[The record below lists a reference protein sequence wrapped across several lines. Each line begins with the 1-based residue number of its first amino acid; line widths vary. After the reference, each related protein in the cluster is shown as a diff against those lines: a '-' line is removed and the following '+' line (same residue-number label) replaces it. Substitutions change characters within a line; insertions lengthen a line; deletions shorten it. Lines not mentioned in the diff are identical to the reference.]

1 MAMEFSI
8 GGFNVKGWMVAVALP
23 VLSTVSGG
31 VYFGYDTLNR
41 FYGVEGGVEEALGKG
56 STNAKQIA
64 ELQKSL
70 TKLSNDTA
78 RERTANKTFAS
89 NQLTTA
95 SQAIR
100 KELQEVETN
109 LSDNSVAKMQQL
121 TERLTT
127 LDATVTSRIQTVEQA
142 IIDNDVRG
150 LNSKLAQLATNMQQ
164 ILEQQKVLLDL
175 RSQVDKATT
184 ITDGIGDKL
193 DVIQTEIDDIWKA
206 YDEMSSNPLQRIDM
220 ATPRKGKMFA
230 KTTTNPKTGRK
241 IKVSYGQAGKA
252 KDGGKRI
259 RPGTGKGDSYCARS
273 AGQMKKHPKA
283 AANPNSPL
291 RLSRKKW
298 KCAGTKSKRT

>member
-23 VLSTVSGG
+23 VLSTISGG

-41 FYGVEGGVEEALGKG
+41 FYGVEGGVDSALSKAG
-56 STNAKQIA
+56 TNAKQIS

-70 TKLSNDTA
+70 TQLRNDTE
-78 RERTANKTFAS
+78 RERTANKTFAA

-95 SQAIR
+95 SQAIA
-100 KELQEVETN
+100 KELQEAETDLGN
-109 LSDNSVAKMQQL
+109 EI
-121 TERLTT
+121 TELE
-127 LDATVTSRIQTVEQA
+127 ANVTSRIQTVEQA

-193 DVIQTEIDDIWKA
+193 DVLQTEVDDIWKA
-206 YDEMSSNPLQRIDM
+206 YDELASNPL
-220 ATPRKGKMFA
+220 
-230 KTTTNPKTGRK
+230 
-241 IKVSYGQAGKA
+241 
-252 KDGGKRI
+252 
-259 RPGTGKGDSYCARS
+259 
-273 AGQMKKHPKA
+273 
-283 AANPNSPL
+283 
-291 RLSRKKW
+291 
-298 KCAGTKSKRT
+298 

>member
-41 FYGVEGGVEEALGKG
+41 FYGVEGGVGEALGNT
-56 STNAKQIA
+56 SANAKQIS

-70 TKLSNDTA
+70 TKLNNDTA
-78 RERTANKTFAS
+78 RERTANKTFAAT
-89 NQLTTA
+89 QLNTA

-127 LDATVTSRIQTVEQA
+127 LDSTVTSRIQTVEQA

-206 YDEMSSNPLQRIDM
+206 YDDMVSNPL
-220 ATPRKGKMFA
+220 
-230 KTTTNPKTGRK
+230 
-241 IKVSYGQAGKA
+241 
-252 KDGGKRI
+252 
-259 RPGTGKGDSYCARS
+259 
-273 AGQMKKHPKA
+273 
-283 AANPNSPL
+283 
-291 RLSRKKW
+291 
-298 KCAGTKSKRT
+298 

>member
-1 MAMEFSI
+1 MEFSI

-41 FYGVEGGVEEALGKG
+41 FYGVEGGVGEALGNT
-56 STNAKQIA
+56 SANAKQIA

-70 TKLSNDTA
+70 TKLNNDTA
-78 RERTANKTFAS
+78 RERTANKTFAA

-109 LSDNSVAKMQQL
+109 LSDDSVAKIQQL
-121 TERLTT
+121 TQKLNKIEST
-127 LDATVTSRIQTVEQA
+127 ATSRIQTVEQA
-142 IIDNDVRG
+142 IVDNDVRG

-206 YDEMSSNPLQRIDM
+206 YDEMLSNPL
-220 ATPRKGKMFA
+220 
-230 KTTTNPKTGRK
+230 
-241 IKVSYGQAGKA
+241 
-252 KDGGKRI
+252 
-259 RPGTGKGDSYCARS
+259 
-273 AGQMKKHPKA
+273 
-283 AANPNSPL
+283 
-291 RLSRKKW
+291 
-298 KCAGTKSKRT
+298 

>member
-56 STNAKQIA
+56 STNAKQIL

-78 RERTANKTFAS
+78 RERTANKTFAA

-100 KELQEVETN
+100 SELQEVETN
-109 LSDNSVAKMQQL
+109 LSDDSVAKMQQL

-184 ITDGIGDKL
+184 ITNGIGEKL

-206 YDEMSSNPLQRIDM
+206 YDSLVENPL
-220 ATPRKGKMFA
+220 
-230 KTTTNPKTGRK
+230 
-241 IKVSYGQAGKA
+241 
-252 KDGGKRI
+252 
-259 RPGTGKGDSYCARS
+259 
-273 AGQMKKHPKA
+273 
-283 AANPNSPL
+283 
-291 RLSRKKW
+291 
-298 KCAGTKSKRT
+298 

>member
-41 FYGVEGGVEEALGKG
+41 FYGVEGGVGEALGNT
-56 STNAKQIA
+56 STNAKQIS

-70 TKLSNDTA
+70 TKLNNDTA
-78 RERTANKTFAS
+78 RERTANKTFAAT
-89 NQLTTA
+89 QLNTA

-127 LDATVTSRIQTVEQA
+127 LDSTVTSRIQTVEQA

-206 YDEMSSNPLQRIDM
+206 YDDMVSNPL
-220 ATPRKGKMFA
+220 
-230 KTTTNPKTGRK
+230 
-241 IKVSYGQAGKA
+241 
-252 KDGGKRI
+252 
-259 RPGTGKGDSYCARS
+259 
-273 AGQMKKHPKA
+273 
-283 AANPNSPL
+283 
-291 RLSRKKW
+291 
-298 KCAGTKSKRT
+298 